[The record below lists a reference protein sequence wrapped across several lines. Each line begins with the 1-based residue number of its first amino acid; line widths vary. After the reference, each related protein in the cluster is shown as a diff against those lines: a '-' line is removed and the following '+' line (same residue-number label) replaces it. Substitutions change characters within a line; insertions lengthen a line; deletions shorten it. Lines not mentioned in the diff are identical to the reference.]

1 MDNKPGIQLDATLT
15 EEQKRV
21 AELVGFETYQSLI
34 EVYGGSYIYIP
45 KPDKFDRVAR
55 NEKITSE
62 FDGYNFHELAIKYG
76 LTDVTIRGIVK
87 EQVRAIRTRPIDGQT
102 SLF

>member
-1 MDNKPGIQLDATLT
+1 MDSQTSKQLVENLT
-15 EEQKRV
+15 EDQKRV
-21 AELVGFETYQSLI
+21 AELVGYETYQSMI

-55 NEKITSE
+55 NEKIISE

-87 EQVRAIRTRPIDGQT
+87 EQVRVTRAKPMDGQI